1 LAPAPASWL
10 EVARRRD
17 VVRRALRVAAV
28 VGTLLCLINHGD
40 RLLTGA
46 LGARELLKIALTYLV
61 PYAVSTYAAVSAI
74 RAEQERA
81 QRGASSSVGR

>member
-1 LAPAPASWL
+1 MTSPTPSWL

-17 VVRRALRVAAV
+17 VVRRALRVAVV

-40 RLLTGA
+40 RLLAGS
-46 LGARELLKIALTYLV
+46 LGGRELLKIALSYLV
-61 PYAVSTYAAVSAI
+61 PYAVSTYAAVGAI
-74 RAEQERA
+74 RAQQARA